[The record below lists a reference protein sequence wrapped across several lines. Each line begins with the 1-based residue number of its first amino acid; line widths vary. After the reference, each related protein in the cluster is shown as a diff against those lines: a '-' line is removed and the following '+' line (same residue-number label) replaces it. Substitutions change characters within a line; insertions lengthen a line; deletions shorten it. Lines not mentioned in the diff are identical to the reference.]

1 MPVYPPWIAQTIVRR
16 AVTLA
21 NANRN
26 PFAYAYGTEAKRRM
40 SSSVVSPQAVSLRH
54 VLAGARFIGAADICA
69 WRVACDTRTCRA
81 GDVFVAL
88 SGPEFDGHNFI
99 AAAIER
105 GASAIVA
112 ERAFEC
118 GVPCCVVADTREAFG
133 QICHAL
139 AGRPSQSLKVIGVTG
154 TNGKTTTSHLIASIL
169 HAAGRPCGW
178 MGTLGW
184 SDAADEGPAALTTPA
199 AHELADW
206 LRRTRQNGCGYA
218 VLEVSSHAVH
228 QRRIAGIEFAAIALT
243 NLRRDHL
250 DYHRSVAEYHR
261 AKTELFQY
269 LMPGGVAV
277 INADDPASRACAPLI
292 PGGVLSF
299 GLQRPADITAT
310 LVERFK
316 SKQTFLLTAGDAV
329 VPVRTAI
336 IGDHHIQ
343 NCLAATAVALA
354 EGIDLAAIAGGLEAV
369 RCVPGRLERIEC
381 GQPFGVFVDFAHTA
395 DALTSVLAALRQVT
409 AGKLL
414 CVFGA
419 GGNRDAQKRPR
430 MGRAVEDL
438 ADVAIVTTDNP
449 RREQPSAI
457 AAEILAGM
465 QRPTDARWVPDRRE
479 AIHYALGLAGPDDVV
494 LIAGRGHETHQ
505 IVGDERI
512 ALDDR
517 GVARRWL
524 YNRKPGSPYGALMS
538 VANC

>member
-1 MPVYPPWIAQTIVRR
+1 
-16 AVTLA
+16 
-21 NANRN
+21 
-26 PFAYAYGTEAKRRM
+26 
-40 SSSVVSPQAVSLRH
+40 
-54 VLAGARFIGAADICA
+54 
-69 WRVACDTRTCRA
+69 
-81 GDVFVAL
+81 
-88 SGPEFDGHNFI
+88 
-99 AAAIER
+99 
-105 GASAIVA
+105 
-112 ERAFEC
+112 
-118 GVPCCVVADTREAFG
+118 
-133 QICHAL
+133 
-139 AGRPSQSLKVIGVTG
+139 
-154 TNGKTTTSHLIASIL
+154 
-169 HAAGRPCGW
+169 
-178 MGTLGW
+178 
-184 SDAADEGPAALTTPA
+184 
-199 AHELADW
+199 
-206 LRRTRQNGCGYA
+206 
-218 VLEVSSHAVH
+218 
-228 QRRIAGIEFAAIALT
+228 
-243 NLRRDHL
+243 
-250 DYHRSVAEYHR
+250 
-261 AKTELFQY
+261 
-269 LMPGGVAV
+269 
-277 INADDPASRACAPLI
+277 
-292 PGGVLSF
+292 VLSF

-316 SKQTFLLTAGDAV
+316 SEQTFLLTAGDAV